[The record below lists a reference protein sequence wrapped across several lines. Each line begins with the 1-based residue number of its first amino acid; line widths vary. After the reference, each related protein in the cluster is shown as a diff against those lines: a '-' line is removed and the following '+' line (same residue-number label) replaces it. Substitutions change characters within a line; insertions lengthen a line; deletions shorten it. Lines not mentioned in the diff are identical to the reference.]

1 MGMPLEIKVNNNEL
15 NKVGPLLSMAPEYL
29 RNNFPFHISLY
40 FGAIIYYIYKLRNF

>member
-1 MGMPLEIKVNNNEL
+1 MEMLLEIKVNNNEL